1 VSDRSRCIAA
11 AQALLWAG
19 LTIPRMFGG
28 NDPKFPQPGGQKT
41 EHPRASAVYPEAM
54 EDPARSSISERLS
67 SAASAAELER
77 LLLDV
82 FVSERDAT
90 YWWTA
95 PHPMLEGAA
104 PRDVATG
111 PDGVEKVRRV
121 LVGMSHGFPV

>member
-1 VSDRSRCIAA
+1 
-11 AQALLWAG
+11 
-19 LTIPRMFGG
+19 M
-28 NDPKFPQPGGQKT
+28 
-41 EHPRASAVYPEAM
+41 YPETK
-54 EDPARSSISERLS
+54 EDSVRNSISERLS
-67 SAASAAELER
+67 SATSVAELER
-77 LLLDV
+77 LLLEI

-111 PDGVEKVRRV
+111 PDGVEKVRQV